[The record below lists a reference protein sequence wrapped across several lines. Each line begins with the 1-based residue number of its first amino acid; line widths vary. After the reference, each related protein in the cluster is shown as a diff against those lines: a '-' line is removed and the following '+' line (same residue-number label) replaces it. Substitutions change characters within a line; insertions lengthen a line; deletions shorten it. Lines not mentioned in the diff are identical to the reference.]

1 MDRYPHKI
9 IIQNSVGDSDNPYS
23 DSTFETVF
31 EGRCRCFLDKRSSGT
46 DGEITENSYQVV
58 IPSPNMVDI
67 GENFKVG
74 VKLQHNSGKKWDLV
88 GFVKDF
94 ARIGDILLFHDFVVS
109 PNTTITALEQL
120 IPRLQKSGYEF
131 VTVSEL
137 LGL

>member
-31 EGRCRCFLDKRSSGT
+31 EDRCRCFLDKRSSGT

-74 VKLQHNSGKKWDLV
+74 VKLQHNSGRKWDLV

-94 ARIGDILLFHDFVVS
+94 ARYDRVCNLYFQVTKDNQIIEDIPD
-109 PNTTITALEQL
+109 E
-120 IPRLQKSGYEF
+120 
-131 VTVSEL
+131 
-137 LGL
+137 